1 MGKRIILIA
10 FVVVCF
16 IILFSCAEEKPLDLN
31 LQDLVETIGKE
42 IDLSN
47 TIEYE
52 DTIQN
57 ELGITEEIAVQLV
70 VLKEIDVLSAKILFL
85 VEAVDKDAAK
95 DIENKLKVYKNNK
108 LNELRDYTLNAD
120 NERQY
125 YMVDDSEIMVEQQYV
140 FFAVNEQSKEINDMI
155 KEYIKNNK

>member
-16 IILFSCAEEKPLDLN
+16 VILFSCAEEKPLDLN